1 MGTRYVIIIKITGI
15 TECWNNGITEYRKKQ
30 KTMKKLLLSTLLVL
44 YAVGMSA
51 QGVDFLPEGTTWQQ
65 AVDKAKQQGKM
76 LFVDCYTQW
85 CGPCKKMAREVFP
98 QATVGQALNPIHVAL
113 KIDME
118 KGEGPQLLKR
128 WQVSAFPT
136 FIIFNGDGKEVGR
149 FLGGSNADDFIQKVK
164 ANSQDNGSSDMDARF
179 AAGERGEKFL
189 LEYLGTLNA
198 AYKRDQCNLV
208 AEALLEGKEDTFV
221 DDEQLRGVFMRHLT
235 NPFCKAFVAVA
246 HNPAKLRAAVGEQMA
261 DMKISRTLSNYG
273 ATLIDQRD
281 GTATIDEQKFEA
293 WQKLMAECGTDKENI
308 DMMRLRTLITY
319 AEKKKDYPLYMKYL
333 NEYWGKYD
341 VTDLDLAKWAK
352 PVAEDCTD
360 ESSRLDMAKLLQQ
373 RVDDLHSG
381 KRAAQTK
388 AGNMRL
394 SGGLDKAMEMLIGVL
409 KGEIQNPK

>member
-1 MGTRYVIIIKITGI
+1 
-15 TECWNNGITEYRKKQ
+15 
-30 KTMKKLLLSTLLVL
+30 MKKYLLSALLTLC
-44 YAVGMSA
+44 AVSINA
-51 QGVDFLPEGTTWQQ
+51 QGLDFLPEGTTWQQ
-65 AVDKAKQQGKM
+65 AVDKAKQQGKL

-98 QATVGQALNPIHVAL
+98 QDTVGQALNPTHVAL

-118 KGEGPQLLKR
+118 AGEGPELLKR

-149 FLGGSNADDFIQKVK
+149 FLGGSNAADFIEKVK
-164 ANSQDNGSSDMDARF
+164 AHSKDNGSSDMDARF
-179 AAGERGEKFL
+179 AAGERDAAFL
-189 LEYLGTLNA
+189 YEYLGTLNA

-235 NPFCKAFVAVA
+235 NPFCKAFVSVA
-246 HNPAKLRAAVGEQMA
+246 HNPEKLRAAVGEQMA
-261 DMKISRTLSNYG
+261 DMKIAMTLNNYG
-273 ATLIDQRD
+273 TTLIDQRD
-281 GTATIDEQKFEA
+281 GTATIDEQRFEA
-293 WQKLMAECGTDKENI
+293 WQRLMAECGTDKEQI

-319 AEKKKDYPLYMKYL
+319 AEKKKDFTLYMKYL
-333 NEYWGKYD
+333 KEYWKKYD

-360 ESSRLDMAKLLQQ
+360 QSSRRDMAKLLQK

-381 KRAAQTK
+381 KREPQTK

-394 SGGLDKAMEMLIGVL
+394 SGGLDRAMEMLIGVL
-409 KGEIQNPK
+409 KGERQIP